1 MKTLRYLWFTLAV
14 YLLAACSNEDIR
26 SSFPENGVIGNE
38 TALISISSKNLLPVD
53 MNKTRAGKGIDQ
65 LLSVVNDLNIRVHL
79 GDAAHV
85 DFFCNQTEI
94 TSSSPVAGTIGN
106 HTAKYIPKHLL
117 DNINNTKEK
126 EGGTQIHCDKIV
138 ASSISKIEI
147 IANYGEVIASNV
159 DYSSIKELDASNYL
173 SKKYCMMYGVTT
185 GPSSVENKHLENGTP
200 CKLFQVNLKRTRAM
214 ISVMIVN
221 NKLNK
226 GVEITPRKI
235 RLCNVPTSCTLQKL
249 CPTPDK
255 NKILQISDC
264 VRVSQE
270 REITEGLLKESI
282 GSHAEANKELPKNF
296 HPLYMYENMQG
307 TNMQDTNTHPTG
319 NHVTKYPAGITNVAD
334 AKNPNKNF
342 KYSYVEIDA
351 DYRYREKSAVKVSG
365 TITYRF
371 FLGNNA
377 TDNFDI
383 EGNHYYKLTLNLK
396 GFGGAKE
403 DGKVDENGNLVV
415 NKEDLS
421 WRVDMNTRDWGFE
434 KSEYDFDSHYLDGK
448 VQVVGENWKFTDVLK
463 GNGYASWLTLNI
475 EERDGQEWVNPTN
488 IIKQNYKLKIV
499 DGTLRFNVQPMFY
512 QKPAQ
517 LDPVGSFDENS
528 YRNSTNYREMQI
540 EIQNTDTKEKDTI
553 VIRQY
558 APIPVTVT
566 VNGKEETFF
575 MERFEEY
582 DTDKDGNIAY
592 GLPWGYEDNKLN
604 KLKNFNYQNVKYN
617 WGNPNKNKVGLNSTY
632 LSEKGCAANVC
643 YLKGQDGIQQ
653 GAPAEYYAL
662 PSKAMMEAMFKM
674 AANYDKSWGPFE
686 QMHVYEDYW
695 TSTVEQNT
703 PTSTQYYRGVD
714 QSYQS
719 TEKRKELKRVRSVY
733 TVHQW

>member
-1 MKTLRYLWFTLAV
+1 MLAV

-26 SSFPENGVIGNE
+26 SSFPENGVTGIE

-85 DFFCNQTEI
+85 DFFCNQTGI
-94 TSSSPVAGTIGN
+94 TSSSPVTGTTGT
-106 HTAKYIPKHLL
+106 HTATYIPKHSL

-147 IANYGEVIASNV
+147 IANYGKAIGSHE
-159 DYSSIKELDASNYL
+159 DYASIKELDASNYL
-173 SKKYCMMYGVTT
+173 SKNYCMMYGVTT
-185 GPSSVENKHLENGTP
+185 GPSSLENKHLENGTP

-221 NKLNK
+221 NQLKK

-235 RLCNVPTSCTLQKL
+235 RLCNVPTSCTLQNL
-249 CPTPDK
+249 CPAPGT
-255 NKILQISDC
+255 NKISQISDC
-264 VRVSQE
+264 VRISQE
-270 REITEGLLKESI
+270 REITEGLLEKSI
-282 GSHAEANKELPKNF
+282 GSHAEAHKELPKNF

-307 TNMQDTNTHPTG
+307 TNTQPTG
-319 NHVTKYPAGITNVAD
+319 NHTTKYPEGITNVAD

-342 KYSYVEIDA
+342 KYSYVEIEA

-421 WRVDMNTRDWGFE
+421 WRVDMNTRDWGFD
-434 KSEYDFDSHYLDGK
+434 KSQFDFDGHYLDGTAH
-448 VQVVGENWKFTDVLK
+448 VVGNNWKFTRVLK
-463 GNGYASWLTLNI
+463 GDGNASWLTLNI
-475 EERDGQEWVNPTN
+475 EERYGQQWANPTT
-488 IIKQNYKLKIV
+488 IVEQNCKLKIV
-499 DGTLRFNVQPMFY
+499 DGTLKFNIQPMMY
-512 QKPAQ
+512 MKSGR
-517 LDPVGSFDENS
+517 LDPEGQFDENS
-528 YRNSTNYREMQI
+528 YKKSTNYREMQI
-540 EIQNTDTKEKDTI
+540 EVQNTDTKEKDTI

-558 APIPVTVT
+558 VPIPVVVD
-566 VNGKEETFF
+566 VNGKKETFF

-604 KLKNFNYQNVKYN
+604 KLKDLNYQNAKYN

-632 LSEKGCAANVC
+632 LSEKSCAANVC

-653 GAPAEYYAL
+653 GAEVHYYAL
-662 PSKAMMEAMFKM
+662 PSKAMMEAMFQK
-674 AANYDKSWGPFE
+674 AATYDKSWGPFE
-686 QMHVYEDYW
+686 QIHVYEDYW

-703 PTSTQYYRGVD
+703 PTSTQYYSGAN
-714 QSYQS
+714 QNYPS
-719 TEKRKELKRVRSVY
+719 TEKRKELKRVRAVY